1 MGERRSMSSEYIKQ
15 LEDDNWK
22 LRNKLEQFESHCEWL
37 EMLRLLRVTSTWGAV
52 SGHRIRI
59 NNYKSEDIGA
69 FDSLNIN
76 ISKDKTISSAMEY
89 VYDEIIRNG
98 IVSINDANKYQIRH
112 QYDKWRASIVSFVSC
127 AKMIFDTEE
136 YKSIDKMSIS
146 THIHLSLIRLSAE
159 SQDIESFDDPLNDK
173 SIFQGVTVVVRKTDK
188 LPSVKIILS
197 KKIDGFKNN
206 VKFMNFDKQV
216 RALTGIFEAV
226 EKLRL
231 AEIELQKE
239 RDEY

>member
-1 MGERRSMSSEYIKQ
+1 MGERRNMSSDYIKQ
-15 LEDDNWK
+15 LEEDNWT
-22 LRNKLEQFESHCEWL
+22 LRNKLEQFESRCEWL

-76 ISKDKTISSAMEY
+76 ISKDKTIASVMEY
-89 VYDEIIRNG
+89 VYDEIIRDG
-98 IVSINDANKYQIRH
+98 MVSINNANKFQIRH
-112 QYDKWRASIVSFVSC
+112 QYDRWRASIISFVSC
-127 AKMIFDTEE
+127 AKMVFDAKE

-146 THIHLSLIRLSAE
+146 TRIHLFRLSAE
-159 SQDIESFDDPLNDK
+159 SQDIESFDYPRNDK
-173 SIFQGVTVVVRKTDK
+173 SIFQGVTVVVRRTDN
-188 LPSVKIILS
+188 LPLVKVILS
-197 KKIDGFKNN
+197 KKIDGFENN
-206 VKFMNFDKQV
+206 VRFMNFHKQV
-216 RALTGIFEAV
+216 RSLAGIFEAV